1 MSETVNL
8 PALGESV
15 TEGTVTRWLKSV
27 GDHVDVDEPLLEV
40 STDKVDTEIPSPVAG
55 VLEEILAQE
64 DDTID
69 VGAPLAKVGDG
80 SGTSGSDA
88 PAEPEAQES
97 EPESQAP
104 EPEPEAEEESPAQ
117 PPASSSGESSD
128 ESDDQGGDTDSEQ
141 AESEPASAESSTQRG
156 AETSSSSQSE
166 ADTAS
171 SQQESADVS
180 GNAGYVT
187 PLVRRL
193 ANQHSVDLSTVEGT
207 GVGGRIRKEDVLEA
221 ASRNDTSS
229 AKTPAPATVS
239 ELRGTT
245 QPMTRL
251 RKVAAEQAVSSRQA
265 TAQVTTVIEAD
276 ITTVTQLV
284 DRVQDAF
291 TKKTGKALEILPF
304 IAKAAIQALQE
315 QPVINATVDGD
326 QIVYP
331 SDENLSVAVDTDRG
345 LLSPVVK
352 NASSLDVAG
361 LAAAIDDL
369 AERTR
374 SNSLKPD
381 ELSGGTFTIASSD
394 ARGTLIET
402 PLVFL
407 PQSAALSVGAVSKR
421 AVVVDSA
428 GTDAIAIRSVVYLSL
443 SYDQRIID
451 STDASRFLA
460 SMTNALETEDF
471 EGQLGL

>member
-40 STDKVDTEIPSPVAG
+40 STDKVDTEIPSPLAG
-55 VLEEILAQE
+55 VLEEIFAQE

-80 SGTSGSDA
+80 SGASSSDAPAGETDHSAEESSSESSASDEQAETDVASEQSEPAESDA
-88 PAEPEAQES
+88 PAEPEKAAEDSRPEQPS
-97 EPESQAP
+97 EPEPAP
-104 EPEPEAEEESPAQ
+104 EKPAAEPESSSTEPAQ
-117 PPASSSGESSD
+117 TSSAPA
-128 ESDDQGGDTDSEQ
+128 Q
-141 AESEPASAESSTQRG
+141 AETV
-156 AETSSSSQSE
+156 
-166 ADTAS
+166 
-171 SQQESADVS
+171 DVT

-193 ANQHSVDLSTVEGT
+193 ANQHGVDLSTVEGT
-207 GVGGRIRKEDVLEA
+207 GVGGRVRKEDVLDA
-221 ASRNDTSS
+221 ASRSTD
-229 AKTPAPATVS
+229 AAAAAPAAVS
-239 ELRGTT
+239 ELRGTS

-251 RKVAAEQAVSSRQA
+251 RAVAAEQAVSSRQT
-265 TAQVTTVIEAD
+265 TAQVTTVVEAD
-276 ITTVTQLV
+276 VTPIVQLIE
-284 DRVQDAF
+284 RVQQEF
-291 TKKTGKALEILPF
+291 TEKTGKALDVLPF
-304 IAKAAIQALQE
+304 YAKAATQALQE
-315 QPVINATVDGD
+315 QPIINATVDGD

-331 SDENLSVAVDTDRG
+331 GAENLSVAVDTDRG
-345 LLSPVVK
+345 LLSPVIK

-361 LAAAIDDL
+361 LATAIDDL

-374 SNSLKPD
+374 SNSLTPD
-381 ELSGGTFTIASSD
+381 ELSGGTFTIASSAD
-394 ARGTLIET
+394 RGALIET

-407 PQSAALSVGAVSKR
+407 PQSAALSVGAVVKR
-421 AVVVDSA
+421 PVVVA
-428 GTDAIAIRSVVYLSL
+428 GNGSDAIAVRSIAYLSL

-460 SMTNALETEDF
+460 AVTNALENDDF